1 MDKKVFLVKKQRI
14 LRFLIYLIGVNCMA
28 LGTTLNAKTGLGLGT
43 ITSLPNAA
51 SLWLGMR
58 LSTAVLILYC
68 LMILAQFWMKG
79 RNRSWWDLL
88 QLPTSFLFSAYLE
101 LFDRLPLD
109 FPHLWQNLLMMAAA
123 SCITGVGVSI
133 TVNMDIAPN
142 PPDGLV
148 YTASNILGRDMG
160 LVKNVLDAVCV
171 LGAVSIDLLCC
182 GQLRS
187 VGIGTVWAMI
197 FIGRTVSV
205 FNRLFKKKIRRLV
218 GLQA

>member
-1 MDKKVFLVKKQRI
+1 MFFVKKQHI
-14 LRFLIYLIGVNCMA
+14 LRFLFYLLGVNCMA

-109 FPHLWQNLLMMAAA
+109 FPHLWQNLLMMAVA

-133 TVNMDIAPN
+133 TVNMDLAPN
-142 PPDGLV
+142 PPDGLA
-148 YTASNILGRDMG
+148 YTAANILQRDMG
-160 LVKNVLDAVCV
+160 LVKNVLDAFCV
-171 LGAVSIDLLCC
+171 IGAVTIDLLSC
-182 GQLRS
+182 GRLRS

>member
-1 MDKKVFLVKKQRI
+1 MDKKVFLVKKQHI
-14 LRFLIYLIGVNCMA
+14 LRFLLYLLGVNCMA

-68 LMILAQFWMKG
+68 LMILAQFLMKG

-123 SCITGVGVSI
+123 SCITGIGVSI
-133 TVNMDIAPN
+133 TVNMELAPN
-142 PPDGLV
+142 PPDGLA
-148 YTASNILGRDMG
+148 YTAANILQRDMG
-160 LVKNVLDAVCV
+160 LVKNVLDAFCV
-171 LGAVSIDLLCC
+171 IGAVTIDLLSC
-182 GQLRS
+182 GRLRS

-205 FNRLFKKKIRRLV
+205 FNRLFQKKIRRLV